1 MTPVDLP
8 ATDHPLVSLRLLLR
22 ADAPAWYGY
31 LCDPAVVRHT
41 SWNLDCLD
49 DLLADFDACESAD
62 PASPLRLAV
71 VLRDGGALVGTIGL
85 HTVSPVHRT
94 AEIACDLAPAVWR
107 QGVASAIV
115 AAVADWS
122 IEQLGLLRLQATVLE
137 TNAGSIRVLERC
149 GFAREGY
156 LRHYRLVRGK
166 PGNFWMYSRI
176 AAAP

>member
-1 MTPVDLP
+1 MMPASLP
-8 ATDHPLVSLRLLLR
+8 RLDHPLVSLRPLLR

-31 LCDPAVVRHT
+31 LRDPAVVRHT

-49 DLLADFDACESAD
+49 DLLADFDAYESAD

-71 VLRDGGALVGTIGL
+71 VLRDGGQLVGTIGL
-85 HTVSPVHRT
+85 HTVSPAHRT
-94 AEIACDLAPAVWR
+94 AEIAYDLSPAVWK
-107 QGVASAIV
+107 QGVGCAIV
-115 AAVADWS
+115 TAVAHWS

>member
-1 MTPVDLP
+1 MMPASLP
-8 ATDHPLVSLRLLLR
+8 RLDHPLVSLRPLLR

-31 LCDPAVVRHT
+31 LRDPAVVRHT

-49 DLLADFDACESAD
+49 DLLADFDAYESAD

-71 VLRDGGALVGTIGL
+71 VLRDGGQLVGTIGL

-94 AEIACDLAPAVWR
+94 AEIAYDLSRAVWK
-107 QGVASAIV
+107 QGVGCAIV
-115 AAVADWS
+115 TAVVQWS

-137 TNAGSIRVLERC
+137 TNAASIRLLERC

-156 LRHYRLVRGK
+156 LRHYRLVRGM
-166 PGNFWMYSRI
+166 PGNFWIYARI
-176 AAAP
+176 AAVP

>member
-1 MTPVDLP
+1 MRP
-8 ATDHPLVSLRLLLR
+8 ADFPAIDHPLVSLRPLLR

-31 LCDPAVVRHT
+31 LRDPAVVRHT
-41 SWNLDCLD
+41 SWNLHGLD
-49 DLLADFDACESAD
+49 DLLADFDAYESAD

-94 AEIACDLAPAVWR
+94 AEIAYDLAPAVWK

-122 IEQLGLLRLQATVLE
+122 LGPLGLLRLQATVLE
-137 TNAGSIRVLERC
+137 TNTGSVRVLERC

-156 LRHYRLVRGK
+156 LRHYRLIRGM
-166 PGNFWMYSRI
+166 PGNFWIYSRI
-176 AAAP
+176 AAVP